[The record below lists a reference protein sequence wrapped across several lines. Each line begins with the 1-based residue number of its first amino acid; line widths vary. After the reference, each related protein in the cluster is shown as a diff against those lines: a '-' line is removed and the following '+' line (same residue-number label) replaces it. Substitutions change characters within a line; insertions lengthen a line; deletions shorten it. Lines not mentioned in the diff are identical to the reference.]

1 MELAFTRTMPR
12 LGYTVNE
19 AHFWIYF
26 RSIERSRPST
36 QTDLTRAERKRRRKK
51 EEIARGTPNRFASRD
66 ICSFSL
72 SLSIYFSLS
81 HSLALDYD
89 DEDDDDNEEQSI
101 RHFIYI
107 LRGLFRAAISFPL
120 KWPDPIRFHGV
131 LRYARVHASLTL
143 FSIDGWLVQCDRP
156 SPS

>member
-1 MELAFTRTMPR
+1 MAR

-66 ICSFSL
+66 ICSLSLALSL
-72 SLSIYFSLS
+72 SLSFF
-81 HSLALDYD
+81 ALDYD
-89 DEDDDDNEEQSI
+89 DEDDDDNEAQSI
-101 RHFIYI
+101 RHFIKR
-107 LRGLFRAAISFPL
+107 LISRRDF
-120 KWPDPIRFHGV
+120 I
-131 LRYARVHASLTL
+131 
-143 FSIDGWLVQCDRP
+143 P
-156 SPS
+156 SQVA